1 MTEALLI
8 LLSAALGSAL
18 FCFYGQTASNRL
30 TAFVFVVAT
39 LGGWLLS
46 PAFARLADI
55 DEPEI
60 FAFLT
65 AFVIFPL
72 SKKFL
77 HWVKDFT
84 VEKIFQRF
92 FGGNKK

>member
-1 MTEALLI
+1 MEI
-8 LLSAALGSAL
+8 IPRNVNAAHLHISVHRISKNCLAI
-18 FCFYGQTASNRL
+18 
-30 TAFVFVVAT
+30 
-39 LGGWLLS
+39 S

-60 FAFLT
+60 FAFVT

-72 SKKFL
+72 SKKKFL
-77 HWVKDFT
+77 HRVKDFT
-84 VEKIFQRF
+84 VEKIFLRF